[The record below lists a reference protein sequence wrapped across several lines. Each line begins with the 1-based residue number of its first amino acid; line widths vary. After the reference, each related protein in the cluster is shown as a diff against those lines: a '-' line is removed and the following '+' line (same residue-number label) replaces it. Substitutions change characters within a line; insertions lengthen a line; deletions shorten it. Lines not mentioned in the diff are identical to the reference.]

1 MEGIVYE
8 EVDYKII
15 CICHKGDIVV
25 TQDYGVAAMAL
36 GKGAYA
42 IHQSGKWYTNDN
54 IDQMLMERHL
64 KIEVTKMYYKN
75 IVKGRFYDRPNRF
88 IANVWVGDKLETVH
102 VKNTG
107 RCKELLLPHSEVV
120 LEVSDKPERKTKYDL
135 IAVYKEGFGLVNI
148 DSQAPNKVVYEW
160 LLKQDYTYIKPEY
173 TYGNSRIDFYMEK
186 GEEKY
191 LMEVKGCTLEVDK
204 IGYFPDAPTIRGVK
218 HMLEL
223 IKAREEGYHCIIA
236 FVIQMEGIHEVR
248 ANVTTHKE
256 FGEVWEKAEK
266 AGVEFLF
273 LECKVSENSLHIK

>member
-1 MEGIVYE
+1 
-8 EVDYKII
+8 
-15 CICHKGDIVV
+15 
-25 TQDYGVAAMAL
+25 
-36 GKGAYA
+36 
-42 IHQSGKWYTNDN
+42 
-54 IDQMLMERHL
+54 
-64 KIEVTKMYYKN
+64 MYYKN

-88 IANVWVGDKLETVH
+88 IANVWIDDKLETVH

-107 RCKELLLPHSEVV
+107 RCRELLLPDSEVV
-120 LEVSDKPERKTKYDL
+120 LEVSDNPKRKTKYDL
-135 IAVYKEGFGLVNI
+135 IAVYKKGLGWVNI
-148 DSQAPNKVVYEW
+148 DSQAPNKVVHEW

-204 IGYFPDAPTIRGVK
+204 IGYFPDAPTVRGVK
-218 HMLEL
+218 HMLEF